1 MALSYWG
8 EDITCEGGGVSL
20 GLAWDSTG
28 CLLVRVGNEFQQNV
42 HLLEL
47 EYILKW
53 YVTGCGKPDLKVK
66 EIIFYI
72 LC

>member
-47 EYILKW
+47 EYILK
-53 YVTGCGKPDLKVK
+53 
-66 EIIFYI
+66 
-72 LC
+72 